1 MSLVRIND
9 LARELD
15 VKSKSILDALPLV
28 GVTEKKT
35 HSSSIEEQE
44 AEKVRAY
51 LQRHGSAT
59 VPNTR
64 NSSLG
69 ENEIKTRIDLSHIS
83 RPGEVLRA
91 ILQQQRTT
99 APPRAQSSSPGQTP
113 ASPSQ
118 PPSPRLI
125 VPQTGARPVYKAT
138 APRPSVVTV
147 QSKEPSPPP
156 FPSRSDAA
164 TALSAGATSA
174 LPFMQDEKLRQI
186 AVRDYDELR
195 KVAAVGAVKSRF
207 ILMGGLLE
215 ALLLDALLTCT
226 REAAAT
232 RAAQREGTRKL
243 DQWSLASLIDAAVDL
258 DFVRPGVKNL
268 SHQVRDFRNL
278 IHPAFERRKRYDVR
292 KDEADIA
299 EQILTV
305 VIKDLRDI
313 FARNQ
318 KP

>member
-1 MSLVRIND
+1 
-9 LARELD
+9 
-15 VKSKSILDALPLV
+15 
-28 GVTEKKT
+28 
-35 HSSSIEEQE
+35 
-44 AEKVRAY
+44 
-51 LQRHGSAT
+51 
-59 VPNTR
+59 
-64 NSSLG
+64 
-69 ENEIKTRIDLSHIS
+69 
-83 RPGEVLRA
+83 
-91 ILQQQRTT
+91 
-99 APPRAQSSSPGQTP
+99 
-113 ASPSQ
+113 
-118 PPSPRLI
+118 
-125 VPQTGARPVYKAT
+125 
-138 APRPSVVTV
+138 
-147 QSKEPSPPP
+147 
-156 FPSRSDAA
+156 
-164 TALSAGATSA
+164 
-174 LPFMQDEKLRQI
+174 MQDEKLRQI